1 MDLESSD
8 LWLAIA
14 ILSITVALI
23 GIARRRL
30 TFNPVC
36 TKSLPPMV
44 NSITLLGQLPK
55 LLMRGI
61 QATTHDLYTKFGS
74 VFTINLFGQKITF
87 LTGPKVSA
95 HFFQAPESEI
105 SQGNFYEFTV
115 PMFGQEVGFGVD
127 SATRSE
133 QIRFSVDA
141 LRPSKLRN
149 HVDPMLQEVE
159 VCIYLSAKVSLY
171 SCTMQLTYDVIICL
185 YMFTHGYFAK
195 WGQEGIIDLKHELSQ
210 VLLLILGRCLLGKE
224 IREKMLDDFYALSHD
239 VENDLNLIN
248 LVFPYIPTA
257 INHRR
262 DRACSKLAEMLSEI
276 VRSRRSHDQ
285 IEEDALQSLIHSKYK
300 DGHSMTKSEVIG
312 LIVALIFVGKHMSSQ
327 SSAGIGAYLLN
338 DIKCLVA
345 VVEEQKQIIKKHRD
359 RIDYGVLLEMDTL
372 HGCIKEALWLHPTTP
387 VLIRKAHKHFM
398 VWIKKEMNI
407 TSQQGI
413 HL

>member
-105 SQGNFYEFTV
+105 SQ
-115 PMFGQEVGFGVD
+115 EVGFGVD

-159 VCIYLSAKVSLY
+159 
-171 SCTMQLTYDVIICL
+171 
-185 YMFTHGYFAK
+185 GYFAK

-276 VRSRRSHDQ
+276 
-285 IEEDALQSLIHSKYK
+285 DALQSLIHSKYK

-398 VWIKKEMNI
+398 VDKEGNEYNI
-407 TSQQGI
+407 PAGHTLVMLGNAVISKNFLRSRKIYLGDA
-413 HL
+413 